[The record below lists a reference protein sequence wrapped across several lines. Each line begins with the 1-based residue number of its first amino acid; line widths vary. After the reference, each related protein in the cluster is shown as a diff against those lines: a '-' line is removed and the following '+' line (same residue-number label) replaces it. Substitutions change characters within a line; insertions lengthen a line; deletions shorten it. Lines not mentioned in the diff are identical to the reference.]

1 MRGFLKDLLP
11 TITPADVKSTTDF
24 DGLAAL
30 RNQAKSQSP
39 EAIKAVAQQFE
50 ALFMDMMVKSMRDAN
65 LGSGLFEN
73 DETQMYQQMWDQQIA
88 LQLAKNKGFGIAELM
103 TRQLQQTA
111 APQTAS
117 GEGPQAA
124 ADPTS
129 FVRTLFPLAKQ
140 AAKRLGTEPL
150 AIVAQ
155 AALETGWGTKV
166 PRRADGSS
174 SFNLFGIKSGGSWNG
189 PQVSVKTLESQGG
202 ALTPKTD
209 NFRAYGSHAESLADY
224 VDLLTRSPRFQG
236 VLAAGSDAPRYAQAL
251 QDSGYATDPNYAN
264 KINAIFSGDTL
275 RAALAQLKESTSTPT
290 P

>member
-1 MRGFLKDLLP
+1 LKDLLP

-65 LGSGLFEN
+65 LGSGLFDS
-73 DETQMYQQMWDQQIA
+73 DETEMYQQMWDQQIA

-111 APQTAS
+111 AAQAAS
-117 GEGPQAA
+117 GDGPQAA
-124 ADPTS
+124 TDPTS
-129 FVRTLFPLAKQ
+129 FVRKLLPLAKQ
-140 AAKRLGTEPL
+140 AAMRLGTEPL

-155 AALETGWGTKV
+155 AALETGWGTKI

-174 SFNLFGIKSGGSWNG
+174 SFNLFGIKSGSRWNG
-189 PQVSVKTLESQGG
+189 PEVAVKTLEFQGA

-224 VDLLTRSPRFQG
+224 VDLLTTNPRFQG
-236 VLAAGSDAPRYAQAL
+236 VLAAGSDGPRYAQAL

-264 KINAIFSGDTL
+264 KINAIYSGETL
-275 RAALAQLKESTSTPT
+275 RAALAQLKEGGSTPT